1 MAQSGNNSQALW
13 NARRKRRRR
22 KIILR
27 RIIIFLFA
35 VMVIAVL
42 TGVGVGI
49 NNLVRLIKNGE
60 VFGDIDFGTPER
72 VEKAL
77 ELEMPDWVDVELIHK
92 HNTARSGTQ
101 LTDIKN
107 IVIHYVGNA
116 GSTAKNNRDYFDK
129 PDTTVSSHFVVG
141 LDGEIIQCI
150 PLYEKSA
157 ATNNRNKDTIS
168 IEVCHPDESGKY
180 TDKTYASLIK
190 LTAWL
195 CKELKLSEND
205 VIRHY
210 DVTGKICPKYYVE
223 NEDAW
228 HILKRDIKESLTS
241 EKN

>member
-1 MAQSGNNSQALW
+1 MAQSGYDPRAVW
-13 NARRKRRRR
+13 NARRKKRRR
-22 KIILR
+22 KILIR
-27 RIIIFLFA
+27 RIAIFILSIIA
-35 VMVIAVL
+35 ISVI
-42 TGVGVGI
+42 TGIGIGVYKIVGLIRGEPTPI
-49 NNLVRLIKNGE
+49 NIA
-60 VFGDIDFGTPER
+60 FGTSER
-72 VEKAL
+72 VQKAA
-77 ELEMPDWVDVELIHK
+77 ELTAPEWIDVQLIHK

-107 IVIHYVGNA
+107 IVIHYVGNPDT
-116 GSTAKNNRDYFDK
+116 TAQNNRDYFDK

-141 LDGEIIQCI
+141 LEGEVIQCV
-150 PLYEKSA
+150 PLNEKSA

-180 TDKTYASLIK
+180 GDKTYASVIK

-195 CKELKLSEND
+195 CRELDLSEDD

-228 HILKRDIKESLTS
+228 LTLKQDVKESLES
-241 EKN
+241 EN